1 MPIDLFFKFFSL
13 EHDFSVQPEY
23 ASFIYA
29 KLSAY

>member
-1 MPIDLFFKFFSL
+1 MPIDLFFKLFSL
-13 EHDFSVQPEY
+13 EHEFSVKLEY